1 MFFFFFENDENLEL
15 YDTKMEVFSKNETES
30 LEFYKYLA
38 LEDEVSLLKRLNEE
52 VIPKWNE
59 NTEIIKK
66 MNQLDGLPEEVKE
79 QNKILLRYSELRL
92 ESFKLFKKAISEDTS
107 IYDRQ
112 LDKIHSQIEQELS
125 KLQN

>member
-1 MFFFFFENDENLEL
+1 
-15 YDTKMEVFSKNETES
+15 
-30 LEFYKYLA
+30 
-38 LEDEVSLLKRLNEE
+38 
-52 VIPKWNE
+52 
-59 NTEIIKK
+59 
-66 MNQLDGLPEEVKE
+66 MNQLDGLPEEVQE

-92 ESFKLFKKAISEDTS
+92 ESFKLFKKVISEDTN